1 MNLSARV
8 CAAKVLKHKRDHLLS
23 VVARVEANKQ
33 EIAAM
38 KLAMQGMQKR
48 AGALEASIVYDLRL
62 LEDAARRLDDEPGRD
77 N

>member
-1 MNLSARV
+1 VNLTPRV
-8 CAAKVLKHKRDHLLS
+8 RSGLVLKQKRDHLLS